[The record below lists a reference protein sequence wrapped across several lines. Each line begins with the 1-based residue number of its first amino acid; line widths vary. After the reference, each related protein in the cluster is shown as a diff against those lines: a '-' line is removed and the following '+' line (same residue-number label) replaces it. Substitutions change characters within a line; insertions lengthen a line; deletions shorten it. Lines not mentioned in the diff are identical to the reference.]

1 MKRATVLIAAGGTG
15 GHVLPG
21 IEVARE
27 LHARGHECVFVG
39 TSRGQETRLVPAA
52 GFALELLETGALK
65 GLSLRN
71 RLKTVAGLPASL
83 LQASR
88 VLDRWHP
95 GAVLS
100 LGGYA
105 SGPMMLMA
113 RMSEIP
119 VVVLEPNAK
128 PGLAV
133 RWAAPFV
140 SRGLVAFPE
149 ALPYFGKG
157 RAEVIG
163 IPIRREFFDLPR
175 RTRREPFSL
184 LITGGSQGAHTLN
197 TAAVE
202 ALALWKQKGRLSE
215 LKIFH
220 QTGECDLETVRAAYD
235 DCEVDAEV
243 APFFRD
249 MPQIFGQVDLVI
261 CRSGASAVVELC
273 AAGKASILVPYPYAA
288 DQHQLL
294 NARAQSAAGA
304 AIVVE
309 DRAMTGDRLVRDVEQ
324 LWDQPS
330 ALAKMEESS
339 RSRARPGAA
348 QRAALLLESLA
359 EVAGKA

>member
-1 MKRATVLIAAGGTG
+1 MKRVTFLIAAGGTG

-27 LHARGHECVFVG
+27 LRTRGRQCVFVG

-52 GFALELLETGALK
+52 GFVLELLETGALK
-65 GLSLRN
+65 GLSLFE

-83 LQASR
+83 FRASR
-88 VLDRWHP
+88 MLDRWRP

-113 RMSEIP
+113 HMAEIP

-133 RWAAPFV
+133 RWAAPFL

-149 ALPYFGKG
+149 ALSYFGNG

-175 RTRREPFSL
+175 RRRREPFGL

-202 ALALWKQKGRLSE
+202 AMVLWKEKGRLCN
-215 LKIFH
+215 LKIYH
-220 QTGECDLETVRAAYD
+220 QTGEHDLETVRAAYD
-235 DCEVDAEV
+235 DCAVDAEV

-249 MPQIFGQVDLVI
+249 MPRILGEVDLVI
-261 CRSGASAVVELC
+261 CRAGASTVVELC

-304 AIVVE
+304 AVVVE
-309 DRAMTGDRLVRDVEQ
+309 DRAMTGNRLVREVEQ

-330 ALAKMEESS
+330 ALAKMEECA
-339 RSRARPGAA
+339 RVRARPGAA
-348 QRAALLLESLA
+348 ERAALLLESLA
-359 EVAGKA
+359 GIAGKA

>member
-52 GFALELLETGALK
+52 GFTLELLETGALK
-65 GLSLRN
+65 GLSLLK

-88 VLDRWHP
+88 VLDRWRP

-113 RMSEIP
+113 GMSEIP

-149 ALPYFGKG
+149 ALSYFGNG

-163 IPIRREFFDLPR
+163 IPIRREFFNLPR

-202 ALALWKQKGRLSE
+202 ALALWEKKGRLTE

-220 QTGECDLETVRAAYD
+220 QTGEQDFETVRAAYD

-304 AIVVE
+304 AIIVE
-309 DRAMTGDRLVRDVEQ
+309 DRGMTGDRLVRHVEE

-330 ALAKMEESS
+330 TLAKMEESS

-348 QRAALLLESLA
+348 ERAALLLESLA

>member
-220 QTGECDLETVRAAYD
+220 QTGERDLETVRAAYD

-348 QRAALLLESLA
+348 ERAALLLESLA